1 MGENEQGGMLRTV
14 VVVGLVALI
23 VIVITLGVVGMKAS
37 MTKNTATA
45 VYNVEKTPKPY
56 PFPNNG
62 DVQFEKYQ
70 VSGWN
75 GPYYD
80 LPVSDNIQP
89 GCWREFHATIAP
101 ETDATM
107 QVDINAFDLDNP
119 DGNPGY
125 NDSDDVNKREV
136 KMYENG
142 NLVQNMGEGYTKAN
156 LKAGHTYQI
165 LVKYHNNRPRTL
177 YDSATKDR
185 TGVLPTRFYIGTP
198 DGSAGKVKV
207 TDLEAA
213 TYKMP

>member
-23 VIVITLGVVGMKAS
+23 AMVITIGVVGMKAS

-56 PFPNNG
+56 LFPNNG

-70 VSGWN
+70 VSDWN
-75 GPYYD
+75 GPHYNI
-80 LPVSDNIQP
+80 PVSENIKP
-89 GCWREFHATIAP
+89 GYWREVHATIVP

-107 QVDINAFDLDNP
+107 QVDINAYDLDNP
-119 DGNPGY
+119 NSKPG
-125 NDSDDVNKREV
+125 DSDTDEVGKREV

-142 NLVQNMGEGYTKAN
+142 TLVQDMGWGYTKAN
-156 LKAGHTYQI
+156 LKAGHTYQ
-165 LVKYHNNRPRTL
+165 LFVKYYNNRPRTI
-177 YDSATKDR
+177 YDDDTKDH
-185 TGVLPTRFYIGTP
+185 TFLHSTRFIIGTP